1 MSQLGEGEVLNSV
14 GRADQGEEDYVAHS
28 DPIGNAEAESVELAQ
43 LLHVHWL
50 LNMQ

>member
-1 MSQLGEGEVLNSV
+1 MSQLGEWEVLNSV
-14 GRADQGEEDYVAHS
+14 GRADQGEEYYVADS
-28 DPIGNAEAESVELAQ
+28 DSVGDTNAQRVELAQ